1 MEKNTEK
8 IDLLN
13 LLIFNNFDKPIIKK
27 YLMERLREEINNLH
41 KKRYVNG

>member
-1 MEKNTEK
+1 MEKNIEK

-13 LLIFNNFDKPIIKK
+13 LLIFNNLDKPYIKK
-27 YLMERLREEINNLH
+27 YLMERLSEEIKQLH